1 MIQKKI
7 CMLGSFAVG
16 KTSLVQRYVK
26 GMFSEKYL
34 TTVGVK
40 IDKKQVAVE
49 NRQINLILWD
59 LAGEDEFQRVQ
70 RSYLRGS
77 SGYLLVVDGTRRET
91 IDTALVLQKRA
102 EEEMGPAPFLL
113 LINKADLTGEWD
125 MDDNQLQQLREKGWQ
140 LVLTSA
146 KTGENVETAFM
157 DLASAMLAPP
167 PKKTVDAPK
176 RQSFQKIRRFTP

>member
-26 GMFSEKYL
+26 GLFSGKYL

-40 IDKKQVAVE
+40 IDKKQVTAQD
-49 NRQINLILWD
+49 RQVNLILWD

-77 SGYLLVVDGTRRET
+77 SGYFLVVDGTRRET
-91 IDTALVLQKRA
+91 VETAMVLHERA
-102 EEEMGPAPFLL
+102 RQELGDVPFLL
-113 LINKADLTGEWD
+113 LINKTDLTDEWD
-125 MDDNQLQQLREKGWQ
+125 MDEAQLQQLKDNGWRI
-140 LVLTSA
+140 LYTSA
-146 KTGENVETAFM
+146 KTGEQVEAAFGE
-157 DLASAMLAPP
+157 LASAMLDNARSP
-167 PKKTVDAPK
+167 A
-176 RQSFQKIRRFTP
+176 